1 MNKVSING
9 IGVISNLGCN
19 VEDVWDSL
27 RSDDKILNNSD
38 INVFDSELPISQKRR
53 ANRYA
58 EMGIYA
64 SKMAMSDF
72 SKDFSEDDKK
82 KIGTVFTTG
91 YGPAVST
98 IKFSESIAREDYE
111 FCSPLLFA
119 NTVNN
124 SCVGH
129 ICMALGLKGA
139 STLLMGSN
147 NLGYTQLLLN
157 NKKANYILTG
167 SIEEFCKE
175 IKDAFQNN
183 SISKDVLIKEAAV
196 SFFMSRFEEK
206 ANYCNIVEILECGIG
221 KYPLVEEVNETKAY
235 NNIKNLISKANQK
248 FDIDAFFSSCNN
260 TYFDNIELK
269 AAKEA
274 ITNNAFY
281 VNNIKSLFGETLG
294 SAFNVNVMVAAICLK
309 NGYLPAKLDM
319 AQRKIKNVL
328 VSGYDFLGNYFLALL
343 SKN

>member
-1 MNKVSING
+1 M
-9 IGVISNLGCN
+9 
-19 VEDVWDSL
+19 
-27 RSDDKILNNSD
+27 
-38 INVFDSELPISQKRR
+38 SQKRR

-64 SKMAMSDF
+64 SKMAMRDF
-72 SKDFSEDDKK
+72 NQNFSENDKK
-82 KIGTVFTTG
+82 RIGTVFTTG

-139 STLLMGSN
+139 STLFMGSN

-157 NKKANYILTG
+157 NRKADHILTG
-167 SIEEFCKE
+167 SIEEFCEE
-175 IKDAFQNN
+175 IKSAFQNN
-183 SISKDVLIKEAAV
+183 SISKNILVKEAAV
-196 SFFMSRFEEK
+196 SFLTSRFEEK
-206 ANYCNIVEILECGIG
+206 EKYCNIVGTLECSIG
-221 KYPLVEEVNETKAY
+221 KYPLVEKVDEFKAY
-235 NNIKNLISKANQK
+235 NKIKNLISKANQS

-274 ITNNAFY
+274 IANNAVY
-281 VNNIKSLFGETLG
+281 VNDVKSLFGETLG
-294 SAFNVNVMVAAICLK
+294 SAFNVNIMVAALCLK
-309 NGYLPAKLDM
+309 HGYLPNKLDT
-319 AQRKIKNVL
+319 AQRKINNVL